1 MGMRKFQDG
10 TISVMVHLT
19 LKPGRDDALI
29 DLVLHA
35 PRRALA
41 PLVREAMRNG
51 VRGSQS
57 VDHVEE
63 EFDLPDLSLEL

>member
-1 MGMRKFQDG
+1 
-10 TISVMVHLT
+10 
-19 LKPGRDDALI
+19 
-29 DLVLHA
+29 
-35 PRRALA
+35 
-41 PLVREAMRNG
+41 LVREAMRNG